1 MLNIDSLVR
10 GVQDLVT
17 LPDSYLRLREACD
30 DPDNGP
36 FEIGA
41 IIRNDPAFSARL
53 LRMANSPY
61 FGFVSEIDSV
71 PRAVQALG
79 IKLIEMLALAD
90 AARVAFDPAQIP
102 GIDLQA
108 YWQRSTWAGSMAR
121 RLALPTGGM
130 PPETAFVCG
139 LLHDTGHLV
148 MAIRAPEAL
157 GFASSESERLS
168 VPLEIVETR
177 HYGFDYADVGAELL
191 KEWQLPASIIEPVAF
206 HSKLDAYPEDG
217 EFRRLATALY
227 AAAVL
232 ARSEDRDSAVSMD
245 ISESIC
251 RELGTDAEG
260 LGEMLP
266 AVDNDAAEIS
276 ALMAPGSGNSRP
288 TPTVRASA

>member
-79 IKLIEMLALAD
+79 IKLVEMLSLAD
-90 AARVAFDPAQIP
+90 AARVAFDASQIP
-102 GIDLQA
+102 GIDLQQ

-121 RLALPTGGM
+121 RLALHTGGM

-157 GFASSESERLS
+157 GYASAESERLS
-168 VPLEIVETR
+168 VPVEVIETR

-191 KEWQLPASIIEPVAF
+191 KAWQLPATIIEPVAF
-206 HSKLDAYPEDG
+206 HTKLDAYPDEA
-217 EFRRLATALY
+217 EFRRLAAALHV
-227 AAAVL
+227 AALL
-232 ARSEDRDSAVSMD
+232 ARGDDRENTLTMD
-245 ISESIC
+245 ISEAVC
-251 RELGTDAEG
+251 QLLGADRDDIADMLTD
-260 LGEMLP
+260 
-266 AVDNDAAEIS
+266 VDEDAAEIS
-276 ALMAPGSGNSRP
+276 ALMAPSADGSKP
-288 TPTVRASA
+288 TPSARASA